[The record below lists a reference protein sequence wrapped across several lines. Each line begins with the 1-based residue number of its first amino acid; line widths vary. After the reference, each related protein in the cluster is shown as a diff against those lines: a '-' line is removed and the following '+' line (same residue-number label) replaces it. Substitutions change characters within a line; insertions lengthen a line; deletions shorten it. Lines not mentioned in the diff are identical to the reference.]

1 MTKVHKTR
9 YGPNPG
15 IKILKIVSF
24 SNTVENLLRIL
35 RCICL
40 QEWSLGSLEMMK
52 RGPGSRADYFFFSS
66 CWLRKEAKLISEQLH
81 PWESCF
87 SIGNF
92 AKKETANAWSKL
104 MKAEMPIS
112 NSSSVSVSG
121 QTPWKKIFVH
131 LGRPLLF
138 CSKTSLS
145 FPWDQAFSNR
155 ESLCQFAKHWPTRK
169 QLSEI
174 DFRACQ
180 DFDKIVIHE

>member
-1 MTKVHKTR
+1 M
-9 YGPNPG
+9 GLIPG
-15 IKILKIVSF
+15 LKSSKLSRFQTLWRTWLIEDIALYLSWRMK
-24 SNTVENLLRIL
+24 SRKSRDDEERPRKPRGLL
-35 RCICL
+35 
-40 QEWSLGSLEMMK
+40 
-52 RGPGSRADYFFFSS
+52 FFSS